1 MHTDVLCRERERR
14 RERQRRDRERRKEE
28 ARRQEA
34 RRNLSVSET
43 EKLLHRASR
52 EGVTLAVG
60 VGSVRRGRGAVR
72 TAVGPGEDGNGSV
85 LVVRK
90 VGESSP
96 CLRS

>member
-1 MHTDVLCRERERR
+1 MHTDVLCRERER
-14 RERQRRDRERRKEE
+14 QKRDRERRKEE
-28 ARRQEA
+28 RRQEA

-96 CLRS
+96 CL